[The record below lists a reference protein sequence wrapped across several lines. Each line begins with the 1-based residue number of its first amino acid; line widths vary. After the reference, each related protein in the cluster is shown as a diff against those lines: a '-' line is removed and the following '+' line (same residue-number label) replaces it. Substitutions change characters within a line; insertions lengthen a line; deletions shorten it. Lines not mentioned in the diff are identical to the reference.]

1 MAGAQGSRPST
12 FPPAKNKSAKF
23 RSFSRTVYSY
33 TGTSRTLSGD
43 IMALYTIGEVAALC
57 DINPVTLRAWQRRY
71 GLLKPQRTD
80 GGHRLF
86 DDADIDRIRE
96 IKRWI
101 ENGVQVSKV
110 KALLSGEERDLE
122 TGWRERQEV
131 LLRHLQ
137 SGNPNRLRA
146 WIADVGRDYP
156 AETLVM
162 QLYTPL
168 RRRLQCQQVTLNTL
182 LSLLD
187 GALIN
192 YIALCLASARKRS
205 GKDALL
211 VGWNTQDGTRLWMAA
226 WMAIQQG
233 WRVDVLANSVSSV
246 RPELF
251 PQQTILVWCGDA
263 PTEQQLNQLEEWRC
277 SGVPV
282 FPLTGSG
289 RDPARMT

>member
-1 MAGAQGSRPST
+1 
-12 FPPAKNKSAKF
+12 
-23 RSFSRTVYSY
+23 
-33 TGTSRTLSGD
+33 
-43 IMALYTIGEVAALC
+43 MALYSIGEVAALC

-71 GLLKPQRTD
+71 GLLKPQRTG

-110 KALLSGEERDLE
+110 KALLSKEEKELDA
-122 TGWRERQEV
+122 GWRERQEA
-131 LLRHLQ
+131 LLSHLQ
-137 SGNPNRLRA
+137 CGNPNRLRA
-146 WIADVGRDYP
+146 WIADMGRDYP

-187 GALIN
+187 GVLIN
-192 YIALCLASARKRS
+192 YIAQCIASAHRHS

-211 VGWNTQDGTRLWMAA
+211 IGWNTPDTTRLWMAA
-226 WMAIQQG
+226 WIAIQQG
-233 WRVDVLANSVSSV
+233 WRVDVLAHPLSCV

-251 PQQTILVWCGDA
+251 PQQTILVWCGET
-263 PTEQQLNQLEEWRC
+263 PTDHQLNQLEQWR
-277 SGVPV
+277 GAGLPV
-282 FPLTGSG
+282 FSLNSGGHDLTGITK
-289 RDPARMT
+289 DI